1 MRQTRIRW
9 LQTQDNFLKIG
20 LTYSQLEVRISILLN
35 LTVFHLEWRI
45 QTTATW
51 WCGEAFPLMQL
62 QNIQACCQL
71 SKTTF
76 SNYLKKIVNKEV
88 RQWLFPSFC
97 EQPWSDFI
105 WRTSSCWDIGG
116 VTCSSLRLL
125 LLFSIAGNDHC
136 LVWLLHNKIQLVFSP
151 IKCSYCEGAAVR
163 NDQFAF
169 AVTSNVFEERHH
181 RHPVHESHQVRILI
195 NQTNLI

>member
-20 LTYSQLEVRISILLN
+20 LTYSQLEVRISIALN

-51 WCGEAFPLMQL
+51 WCGEAFPLMRL
-62 QNIQACCQL
+62 QNIRACCQL

-97 EQPWSDFI
+97 EQPWSDFEDVI
-105 WRTSSCWDIGG
+105 LLRHWRCHLQLPAAAPSCLSDYFIIKFNLYFHQLNALI
-116 VTCSSLRLL
+116 VKVQQSEMISLH
-125 LLFSIAGNDHC
+125 S
-136 LVWLLHNKIQLVFSP
+136 Q
-151 IKCSYCEGAAVR
+151 
-163 NDQFAF
+163 
-169 AVTSNVFEERHH
+169 
-181 RHPVHESHQVRILI
+181 
-195 NQTNLI
+195 